1 MFLVSCLVCQSW
13 FGCRPEWTLSLL
25 VLGVHR
31 NKCLEAVFSQATSSV
46 LIPRTTLYLRTHQP
60 VPATQPV
67 PPRYILVAASV
78 LLIEL

>member
-1 MFLVSCLVCQSW
+1 M
-13 FGCRPEWTLSLL
+13 
-25 VLGVHR
+25 LGVHR

-67 PPRYILVAASV
+67 PPRYIIPGVEYALDILRGRRIHSFTTAICSHY
-78 LLIEL
+78 